1 MTSQLL
7 SKACSPILIFVR
19 HGHKIRGKAPGIAK
33 TLQQRLAE
41 RNYEDP
47 VLHSKHDI
55 GFPPPR
61 PSSFAEKKQRMDHL
75 RAQRKNVDLE
85 KLARTNKLQINLEE
99 VKNDWSKTRGPF
111 HIRKI
116 AEHYGVFEHLF
127 GRYAH
132 FIPQV
137 KLDIKF
143 QLSDDLY
150 CPVYYG
156 NRLKSFDAKN
166 APEVTFDHTFSISP
180 ENEKKDSLWTLVLT
194 NPDGHFKEENKEYV
208 HWMIGNIPNGDISKG
223 DLIVPYLQPFPPKG
237 TGYHRH
243 IFVLYK
249 QEQKLDLSSLKVT
262 EPANLEYRTFST
274 FDFYREHQDQITPA
288 GLSFFQV
295 NWDDSLTAFYHNI
308 LKMKEPIY
316 DYDYPE
322 AYLKDQKLFPHRM
335 AFNLYLDR
343 YSDPKEVNKRFI
355 EQRLA
360 KTHPFEGPEPPLRF
374 PNAEPLGDK
383 PEWLKLEIKKAR
395 LGIGRINDVE
405 NS

>member
-1 MTSQLL
+1 M
-7 SKACSPILIFVR
+7 K
-19 HGHKIRGKAPGIAK
+19 GKPPGIAK

-41 RNYEDP
+41 RDYEDP
-47 VLHSKHDI
+47 VLHKKHDI
-55 GFPPPR
+55 GFPLPK
-61 PSSFAEKKQRMDHL
+61 PSRSAEAKQRMEHL
-75 RAQRKNVDLE
+75 KVQRKDSNLE
-85 KLARTNKLQINLEE
+85 KLARTNKLEINLEE
-99 VKNDWSKTRGPF
+99 VKNDWSKTSGPF

-127 GRYAH
+127 GRYAQ
-132 FIPQV
+132 FTPRV
-137 KLDIKF
+137 RLDIKF
-143 QLSDDLY
+143 QLSKDLY
-150 CPVYYG
+150 CPVYHG

-180 ENEKKDSLWTLVLT
+180 GEPKKDSLWTLVLT

-249 QEQKLDLSSLKVT
+249 QEEKLDLSSLKVT
-262 EPANLEYRTFST
+262 EPTNLEQRSFST
-274 FDFYREHQDQITPA
+274 YDFYRKHQDQITPA

-295 NWDDSLTAFYHNI
+295 NWDDSLTSFYHDVLN
-308 LKMKEPIY
+308 MKEPIY

-322 AYLKDQKLFPHRM
+322 AFLKNPKYFPHRM

-343 YSDPKEVNKRFI
+343 YNDPKEVNKRFI
-355 EQRLA
+355 VERLA

-374 PNAEPLGDK
+374 PNAHGLPNQ
-383 PEWLKLEIKKAR
+383 PQWLLLEKQKAR
-395 LGIGRINDVE
+395 LGVGRINDVD